1 MRHAPHAGLASASGR
16 PHPQADRRR
25 FKSGLHV
32 LQSATYCHSSAYDRT
47 RDKHTH
53 SFQCHIVCAYRIC
66 SRSLHSGSSFVV
78 FFRRFL
84 SSFSFPKKRRHMP
97 LTKSGAPPSAPV
109 ARGPGKGGSVLAGLR
124 AASTHPKHPAASIG
138 KKGHRPGKGKIPRG
152 FSLLVQE
159 QDRHFA
165 GGCGAVCREFESLS
179 ARDFAVKGGW

>member
-1 MRHAPHAGLASASGR
+1 MP
-16 PHPQADRRR
+16 
-25 FKSGLHV
+25 
-32 LQSATYCHSSAYDRT
+32 AYDRT

-124 AASTHPKHPAASIG
+124 AASVHPNHPASIG
-138 KKGHRPGKGKIPRG
+138 KKGYRSGKGKIPTKRAQT
-152 FSLLVQE
+152 SI
-159 QDRHFA
+159 
-165 GGCGAVCREFESLS
+165 GGKVMPPRKGHRYRPGTVALREIRKYQKTRSCSSGSFLS
-179 ARDFAVKGGW
+179 DEGTGNRSQRPSPAARRRS